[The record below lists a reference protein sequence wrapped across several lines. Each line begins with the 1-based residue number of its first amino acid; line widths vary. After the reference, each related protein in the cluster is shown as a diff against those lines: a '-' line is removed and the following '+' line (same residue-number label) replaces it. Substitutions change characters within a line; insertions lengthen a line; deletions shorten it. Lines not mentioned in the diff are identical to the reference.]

1 MSDALKTTL
10 VGVPMKNPVIAASG
24 TFGFSQEYAEMIDV
38 QKLGGVSGKGL
49 TLGGSKGNP
58 GIRVWETPAGIL
70 NSIGLENPG
79 VDRFA
84 KEECRFMRSTGAVVI
99 ANLGGHSEQDYIEGA
114 RRLNDADMDILEL
127 NISCPNIASGGMAF
141 GVDPDCA
148 AWITEK
154 VKRVTRFPIL
164 VKLTPNAGDIVAVA
178 KSVEHAGADGVS
190 LVNTFLGMAVDVARR
205 RPVFDN
211 VYAGLSGPAIKPIA
225 LRMVHQVARAVN
237 IPVVGMGGIADV
249 EDALSFLMAGA
260 TALQVGTITFAQPDA
275 MLKIIDGLERY
286 VKENGLDNIGQ
297 IRGIL

>member
-10 VGVPMKNPVIAASG
+10 MGVTMKNPVIAASG
-24 TFGFSQEYAEMIDV
+24 TFGFSHEYAELFDV
-38 QKLGGVSGKGL
+38 SRLGGVSGKGL
-49 TLGGSKGNP
+49 TLGGSRGNS

-79 VDRFA
+79 VDRFV
-84 KEECRFMRSTGAVVI
+84 KEECGFMRSTGAAVI
-99 ANLGGHSEQDYIEGA
+99 ANLGGHSEEDYLEGA

-148 AWITEK
+148 AWITER
-154 VKRVTRFPIL
+154 VKRVTRFPLL

-178 KSVEHAGADGVS
+178 KAVEQAGADGVS
-190 LVNTFLGMAVDVARR
+190 LVNTFLGMAVDVALKK
-205 RPVFDN
+205 PVFDN

-225 LRMVHQVARAVN
+225 LRMVHQVSKAVR
-237 IPVVGMGGIADV
+237 IPVVGMGGIAGI

-260 TALQVGTITFAQPDA
+260 TAVQVGTITFAQPDA
-275 MLKIIDGLERY
+275 MLKIIEGLENY
-286 VKENGLDNIGQ
+286 VGENGLENIGQ